1 MSKYAI
7 IQLAGKQFKVSE
19 GDTII
24 VEKHLEGDT
33 ALTVSDVLLAVSED
47 GKATIGT
54 PLVASAKVEFEIVVK
69 DRGPKIHVR
78 TYKSKSRYRRHIGHR
93 QDQTV
98 LKVKKITA

>member
-1 MSKYAI
+1 MSKYAV

-24 VEKHLEGDT
+24 VEKHLEEDSS
-33 ALTVSDVLLAVSED
+33 LTVSDVLLVSDKGET
-47 GKATIGT
+47 AIGT
-54 PLVASAKVEFEIVVK
+54 PTVKSAKVTLEITTK

-78 TYKSKSRYRRHIGHR
+78 TYKSKSRYRRHLGHR

-98 LKVKKITA
+98 LKVTSITA

>member
-19 GDTII
+19 GDTIV
-24 VEKHLEGDT
+24 VEKHLEGEKSIS
-33 ALTVSDVLLAVSED
+33 VSDVLLVSD
-47 GKATIGT
+47 NGKPTIGT
-54 PLVASAKVEFEIVVK
+54 PLVASAKVEFDVVTK
-69 DRGPKIHVR
+69 DRGPKIDVR

-98 LKVKKITA
+98 LKVTKITA